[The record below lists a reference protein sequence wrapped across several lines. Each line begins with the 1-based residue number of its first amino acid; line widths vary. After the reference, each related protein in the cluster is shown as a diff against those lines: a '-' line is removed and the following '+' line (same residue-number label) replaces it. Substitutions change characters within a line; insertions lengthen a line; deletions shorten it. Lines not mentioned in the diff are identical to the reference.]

1 MLDQW
6 LLDIEASP
14 LAGALRAAFYVYPMV
29 NAAHILGIALLVG
42 SILPV
47 DLRLLGFFR
56 RIPLAGFLPVMT
68 AFSALGLAIAVVT
81 GVLLFTVQA
90 LDYVYN
96 PAFLTK
102 IALVAVGIVN
112 AVALRFTGGWRA
124 ALAGGGITSGVRTSA
139 LLSLVLWPTALFS
152 GRWIGYLQ

>member
-1 MLDQW
+1 MLDEW
-6 LLDIEASP
+6 LLDLEGSA
-14 LAGALRAAFYVYPMV
+14 LAAPLRASLYVYPFV
-29 NAAHILGIALLVG
+29 NAAHVFGIALLVG

-56 RIPLAGFLPVMT
+56 RIPLAGFVPVMT
-68 AFSALGLAIAVVT
+68 AFSAAGLALAAVS

-90 LDYVYN
+90 LDYAYN

-102 IALVAVGIVN
+102 IALVAVGVVN
-112 AVALRFTGGWRA
+112 ALGLRWTSAWRA
-124 ALAGGGITSGVRTSA
+124 AGAGGEIGPGLRASA
-139 LLSLVLWPTALFS
+139 LLSLVIWPVALVS